1 MKKNNKGFV
10 LAEAIIVSVFVLG
23 MFTYLAMNVIPLI
36 SRYERVVNYDNPQ
49 EIYLANTLY
58 EEMLNVEDN
67 TNNIA
72 LSVLA
77 SNTNEE
83 EKELKLT
90 CVRVRPNEKCTG
102 SPDFYEELGK
112 ALKIE
117 AIYTYDTTNP
127 NKNCKSIS
135 NDKGLKN
142 YCEYYIK
149 RKDGEEKSIKKA
161 FMIKFSGD
169 KENISG
175 DKENISGDK
184 ENNSNKAVNKKYAT
198 IVVSEQEVGI

>member
-67 TNNIA
+67 TNINSDIA
-72 LSVLA
+72 LSV
-77 SNTNEE
+77 SNSDD
-83 EKELKLT
+83 EKKLT
-90 CVRVRPNEKCTG
+90 CTKTVGGNCTG
-102 SPDFYEELGK
+102 SVEFYIELGK

-117 AIYTYDTTNP
+117 AIYTYDTTN
-127 NKNCKSIS
+127 NNDCESIK

-142 YCEYYIK
+142 YCEYYTK
-149 RKDGEEKSIKKA
+149 RKDKDGNTKTITKA
-161 FMIKFSGD
+161 FMIKF
-169 KENISG
+169 
-175 DKENISGDK
+175 SGDK

-198 IVVSEQEVGI
+198 IVVPTE

>member
-58 EEMLNVEDN
+58 EEMLNVENINNINTDIELSIEN
-67 TNNIA
+67 TNNGTE
-72 LSVLA
+72 V
-77 SNTNEE
+77 EP
-83 EKELKLT
+83 KLT
-90 CVRVRPNEKCTG
+90 CTRTGGGNCTG
-102 SPDFYEELGK
+102 SVKFYEGLGK

-117 AIYTYDTTNP
+117 AIYTYDTDN
-127 NKNCKSIS
+127 NCESESIKS
-135 NDKGLKN
+135 DKGLKN
-142 YCEYYIK
+142 YCEYYTK
-149 RKDGEEKSIKKA
+149 RKDKNGNTKTITKA
-161 FMIKFSGD
+161 FMIKF
-169 KENISG
+169 SG

-198 IVVSEQEVGI
+198 IVVS

>member
-58 EEMLNVEDN
+58 EEMLNVEDINSDSNIELSIEN
-67 TNNIA
+67 TNNG
-72 LSVLA
+72 
-77 SNTNEE
+77 TEE
-83 EKELKLT
+83 EPNLT
-90 CVRVRPNEKCTG
+90 CTRVGGNCTG
-102 SPDFYEELGK
+102 SVEFYEELGK

-117 AIYTYDTTNP
+117 AIYTYDTTN
-127 NKNCKSIS
+127 NCESESIKS
-135 NDKGLKN
+135 DKGLKN

-149 RKDGEEKSIKKA
+149 RKDKDGNPKTIKKA
-161 FMIKFSGD
+161 FMIKF
-169 KENISG
+169 SG

-198 IVVSEQEVGI
+198 IVISQ

>member
-58 EEMLNVEDN
+58 EEMVELETSNNVQNRITMSINNNNNNNNNVLKCNDSGSVNN
-67 TNNIA
+67 T
-72 LSVLA
+72 
-77 SNTNEE
+77 
-83 EKELKLT
+83 
-90 CVRVRPNEKCTG
+90 CTG
-102 SPDFYEELGK
+102 SSEFYEELGK

-117 AIYTYDTTNP
+117 AIYTYDTDN
-127 NKNCKSIS
+127 NCESESIKS
-135 NDKGLKN
+135 DKGLKN
-142 YCEYYIK
+142 YCEYYTK
-149 RKDGEEKSIKKA
+149 RKDKAGNPKTIKKA

-198 IVVSEQEVGI
+198 IVVTTE

>member
-58 EEMLNVEDN
+58 EEMLNVENINNINTDIELSIEN
-67 TNNIA
+67 TNNGTE
-72 LSVLA
+72 V
-77 SNTNEE
+77 EP
-83 EKELKLT
+83 KLT
-90 CVRVRPNEKCTG
+90 CTSTVGGNCTG
-102 SPDFYEELGK
+102 SVKFYEGLGK

-117 AIYTYDTTNP
+117 AIYTYDTDN
-127 NKNCKSIS
+127 NCESESIKS
-135 NDKGLKN
+135 DKGLKN
-142 YCEYYIK
+142 YCEYYTK
-149 RKDGEEKSIKKA
+149 RKDKNGNTKTITKA
-161 FMIKFSGD
+161 FMIKF
-169 KENISG
+169 SG

-198 IVVSEQEVGI
+198 IVVSQIGG

>member
-58 EEMLNVEDN
+58 EEMLNVENINNINTDIELSIEN
-67 TNNIA
+67 TNNGTE
-72 LSVLA
+72 V
-77 SNTNEE
+77 EP
-83 EKELKLT
+83 KLT
-90 CVRVRPNEKCTG
+90 CTRTVGGNCTG
-102 SPDFYEELGK
+102 SVKFYEGLGK

-117 AIYTYDTTNP
+117 AIYTYDTDN
-127 NKNCKSIS
+127 NCESESIKS
-135 NDKGLKN
+135 DKGLKN
-142 YCEYYIK
+142 YCEYYTK
-149 RKDGEEKSIKKA
+149 RKDKNGNTKTITKA
-161 FMIKFSGD
+161 FMIKF
-169 KENISG
+169 SG

-198 IVVSEQEVGI
+198 IVVPTE

>member
-58 EEMLNVEDN
+58 EEMLNVENN
-67 TNNIA
+67 TNINSDI
-72 LSVLA
+72 VLV
-77 SNTNEE
+77 SSTSEG
-83 EKELKLT
+83 EKGLKLT

-117 AIYTYDTTNP
+117 AIYTYDTG
-127 NKNCKSIS
+127 KDCGDIE

-149 RKDGEEKSIKKA
+149 RKIGEEKNITKA

-169 KENISG
+169 KEN
-175 DKENISGDK
+175 
-184 ENNSNKAVNKKYAT
+184 NSNKDVNKKYAT
-198 IVVSEQEVGI
+198 IVVTTE

>member
-58 EEMLNVEDN
+58 EEMLSVEKN
-67 TNNIA
+67 TNIKTDIA
-72 LSVLA
+72 LSVLV
-77 SNTNEE
+77 SNTNE

-90 CVRVRPNEKCTG
+90 CDRVTLSEKCTG
-102 SPDFYEELGK
+102 SSKFYEDLGK

-117 AIYTYDTTNP
+117 AIYTYDTG
-127 NKNCKSIS
+127 KDCGDIE

-149 RKDGEEKSIKKA
+149 RKDKDGNQKTITKA

-175 DKENISGDK
+175 NK

-198 IVVSEQEVGI
+198 IVVPTE

>member
-58 EEMLNVEDN
+58 EEMVELETSNNVQKRI
-67 TNNIA
+67 TMSINNN
-72 LSVLA
+72 VLECND
-77 SNTNEE
+77 SGNIT
-83 EKELKLT
+83 
-90 CVRVRPNEKCTG
+90 CTG
-102 SPDFYEELGK
+102 SSVYKELGK
-112 ALKIE
+112 ALKIK
-117 AIYTYDTTNP
+117 AIYTYDTTN
-127 NKNCKSIS
+127 NCESESIKS
-135 NDKGLKN
+135 DKGLKN

-149 RKDGEEKSIKKA
+149 RKKGEGKNIIKA
-161 FMIKFSGD
+161 FMIKF
-169 KENISG
+169 SG

-198 IVVSEQEVGI
+198 IVVSQVSQ

>member
-58 EEMLNVEDN
+58 EEMVELETSNNVQNNIIMNINNNNNVLKCNDRRN
-67 TNNIA
+67 TN
-72 LSVLA
+72 
-77 SNTNEE
+77 
-83 EKELKLT
+83 
-90 CVRVRPNEKCTG
+90 CTG
-102 SPDFYEELGK
+102 SAEFYEELGK
-112 ALKIE
+112 ALKIQ
-117 AIYTYDTTNP
+117 AIYTYDTTIN
-127 NKNCKSIS
+127 NKCENIES
-135 NDKGLKN
+135 DKGLKN

-149 RKDGEEKSIKKA
+149 RKIGEEKNITKA

-169 KENISG
+169 KEN
-175 DKENISGDK
+175 
-184 ENNSNKAVNKKYAT
+184 NSDKAVNKKYAT
-198 IVVSEQEVGI
+198 IVVPTE

>member
-58 EEMLNVEDN
+58 EEMLELETSNNVQNRITMSINNNNNVLKCKDSGSVNN
-67 TNNIA
+67 T
-72 LSVLA
+72 
-77 SNTNEE
+77 
-83 EKELKLT
+83 
-90 CVRVRPNEKCTG
+90 CTG
-102 SPDFYEELGK
+102 SSEFYEDLGK

-117 AIYTYDTTNP
+117 AIYTYDTG
-127 NKNCKSIS
+127 KDCGDIE

-149 RKDGEEKSIKKA
+149 RKIGEEKNITKA

-169 KENISG
+169 KEN
-175 DKENISGDK
+175 
-184 ENNSNKAVNKKYAT
+184 NSNKDVNKKYAT
-198 IVVSEQEVGI
+198 IVISQ

>member
-58 EEMLNVEDN
+58 EEMLNVENINSDSDIELSIENTDN
-67 TNNIA
+67 GSEVEPN
-72 LSVLA
+72 
-77 SNTNEE
+77 
-83 EKELKLT
+83 LT
-90 CVRVRPNEKCTG
+90 CTRTGACTG
-102 SPDFYEELGK
+102 SDDFYTKLGK

-117 AIYTYDTTNP
+117 AIYTYDTDN
-127 NKNCKSIS
+127 NCESESIKS
-135 NDKGLKN
+135 DKGLKN

-149 RKDGEEKSIKKA
+149 RKKGEGKNIKKA

-198 IVVSEQEVGI
+198 IVISQ

>member
-58 EEMLNVEDN
+58 EEMVELETSNNVQNRITMSINNNNNVLKCKDSGSVNN
-67 TNNIA
+67 T
-72 LSVLA
+72 
-77 SNTNEE
+77 
-83 EKELKLT
+83 
-90 CVRVRPNEKCTG
+90 CTG
-102 SPDFYEELGK
+102 SSEFYEDLGK

-117 AIYTYDTTNP
+117 AIYTYDTTN
-127 NKNCKSIS
+127 NCESESIKS
-135 NDKGLKN
+135 DKGLKN

-149 RKDGEEKSIKKA
+149 RKDKDGNPKTIKKA
-161 FMIKFSGD
+161 FMIKF
-169 KENISG
+169 
-175 DKENISGDK
+175 SGDK

-198 IVVSEQEVGI
+198 IVISQ

>member
-58 EEMLNVEDN
+58 EEMVELETSNNVQNRITMSINNNVLKCNDSGSVNN
-67 TNNIA
+67 T
-72 LSVLA
+72 
-77 SNTNEE
+77 
-83 EKELKLT
+83 
-90 CVRVRPNEKCTG
+90 CTG
-102 SPDFYEELGK
+102 SSNFYEDLGK
-112 ALKIE
+112 ALKIK
-117 AIYTYDTTNP
+117 AIYTYDTTN
-127 NKNCKSIS
+127 NCESESIKS
-135 NDKGLKN
+135 DKGLKN

-149 RKDGEEKSIKKA
+149 RKKGEGKNITKA
-161 FMIKFSGD
+161 FMIKF
-169 KENISG
+169 
-175 DKENISGDK
+175 SGDK

-198 IVVSEQEVGI
+198 IVVSQ

>member
-58 EEMLNVEDN
+58 EEMVELETSNNVQNRITMSINNNNNVLKCNDSVSVNN
-67 TNNIA
+67 T
-72 LSVLA
+72 
-77 SNTNEE
+77 
-83 EKELKLT
+83 
-90 CVRVRPNEKCTG
+90 CTG
-102 SPDFYEELGK
+102 SSEFYEELGK

-117 AIYTYDTTNP
+117 AIYTYDTDN
-127 NKNCKSIS
+127 NCESESIKS
-135 NDKGLKN
+135 DKGLKN
-142 YCEYYIK
+142 YCEYYTK
-149 RKDGEEKSIKKA
+149 RKDKDGNTKAITKA
-161 FMIKFSGD
+161 FMIKF
-169 KENISG
+169 SG

-198 IVVSEQEVGI
+198 IVVPTE

>member
-58 EEMLNVEDN
+58 EEMVELETSNNVQNRITMSNNNNNNVLKCNDSGSVNN
-67 TNNIA
+67 T
-72 LSVLA
+72 
-77 SNTNEE
+77 
-83 EKELKLT
+83 
-90 CVRVRPNEKCTG
+90 CTG
-102 SPDFYEELGK
+102 SSEFYEELGK

-117 AIYTYDTTNP
+117 AIYTYDTDN
-127 NKNCKSIS
+127 NCESESIKR
-135 NDKGLKN
+135 DKGLKN
-142 YCEYYIK
+142 YCEYYTK
-149 RKDGEEKSIKKA
+149 RKDKDGNPKTITKA

-175 DKENISGDK
+175 NK
-184 ENNSNKAVNKKYAT
+184 ENNSDKAVNKKYAT
-198 IVVSEQEVGI
+198 IVVTTE

>member
-58 EEMLNVEDN
+58 EEMVELETSNNVQNRITMSINNNVLKCNDSVSVNN
-67 TNNIA
+67 T
-72 LSVLA
+72 
-77 SNTNEE
+77 
-83 EKELKLT
+83 
-90 CVRVRPNEKCTG
+90 CTG
-102 SPDFYEELGK
+102 SSNFYEDLGK

-117 AIYTYDTTNP
+117 AIYTYDTTN
-127 NKNCKSIS
+127 NCESESIKS
-135 NDKGLKN
+135 DKGLKN

-149 RKDGEEKSIKKA
+149 RKDKDGNPKTITKA
-161 FMIKFSGD
+161 FMIKF
-169 KENISG
+169 SG

-198 IVVSEQEVGI
+198 IVISQ

>member
-58 EEMLNVEDN
+58 EEMVELETSNNVQNKITMSINNNVLKCNDSGSVNN
-67 TNNIA
+67 T
-72 LSVLA
+72 
-77 SNTNEE
+77 
-83 EKELKLT
+83 
-90 CVRVRPNEKCTG
+90 CTG
-102 SPDFYEELGK
+102 SSNFYEGLGK
-112 ALKIE
+112 ALKIK
-117 AIYTYDTTNP
+117 AIYTYDTG
-127 NKNCKSIS
+127 KDCGDIE

-149 RKDGEEKSIKKA
+149 RKIGEDKNITKA

-175 DKENISGDK
+175 NK
-184 ENNSNKAVNKKYAT
+184 ENNSDKAVNKKYAT
-198 IVVSEQEVGI
+198 IVVPQQEVGI

>member
-58 EEMLNVEDN
+58 EEMVELETSKNVQSSI
-67 TNNIA
+67 TMSINN
-72 LSVLA
+72 
-77 SNTNEE
+77 NDCE
-83 EKELKLT
+83 
-90 CVRVRPNEKCTG
+90 
-102 SPDFYEELGK
+102 
-112 ALKIE
+112 
-117 AIYTYDTTNP
+117 
-127 NKNCKSIS
+127 SIK

-149 RKDGEEKSIKKA
+149 RKDKDGNPKTITKA
-161 FMIKFSGD
+161 FMIKF
-169 KENISG
+169 
-175 DKENISGDK
+175 SGDK

-198 IVVSEQEVGI
+198 IVVSQ

>member
-58 EEMLNVEDN
+58 EEMMELETSNNVQNGITMSINNNNNNNNNNVLKCNDSVNN
-67 TNNIA
+67 T
-72 LSVLA
+72 
-77 SNTNEE
+77 
-83 EKELKLT
+83 
-90 CVRVRPNEKCTG
+90 CTG
-102 SPDFYEELGK
+102 SSEFYEELGK

-117 AIYTYDTTNP
+117 AIYTYDTDN
-127 NKNCKSIS
+127 NCESESIKS
-135 NDKGLKN
+135 DKGLKN
-142 YCEYYIK
+142 YCEYYTK
-149 RKDGEEKSIKKA
+149 RKDKDGNQKTITKA

-175 DKENISGDK
+175 NK
-184 ENNSNKAVNKKYAT
+184 ENNSDKAVNKKYAT
-198 IVVSEQEVGI
+198 IVVPQNRRLEYEK

>member
-58 EEMLNVEDN
+58 EEMMELETSNNVQNGITMSINNNNNNNNVLKCNDSVNN
-67 TNNIA
+67 T
-72 LSVLA
+72 
-77 SNTNEE
+77 
-83 EKELKLT
+83 
-90 CVRVRPNEKCTG
+90 CTG
-102 SPDFYEELGK
+102 SSEFYEELGK

-117 AIYTYDTTNP
+117 AIYTYDTDN
-127 NKNCKSIS
+127 NCESESIKS
-135 NDKGLKN
+135 DKGLKN
-142 YCEYYIK
+142 YCEYYTK
-149 RKDGEEKSIKKA
+149 RKDKDGNQKTITKA

-175 DKENISGDK
+175 NK
-184 ENNSNKAVNKKYAT
+184 ENNSDKAVNKKYAT
-198 IVVSEQEVGI
+198 IVVPQNRRLEYEK

>member
-58 EEMLNVEDN
+58 EEMLNVENN
-67 TNNIA
+67 TTINSDIV
-72 LSVLA
+72 LSVLV
-77 SNTNEE
+77 SSTSEG

-90 CVRVRPNEKCTG
+90 CGRETPNEKCTG

-149 RKDGEEKSIKKA
+149 RKDGEEKNIKKA
-161 FMIKFSGD
+161 FMIKF
-169 KENISG
+169 
-175 DKENISGDK
+175 SGDK

-198 IVVSEQEVGI
+198 IVVTTE

>member
-58 EEMLNVEDN
+58 EEMLNVENN
-67 TNNIA
+67 TTINSDIV
-72 LSVLA
+72 LSV
-77 SNTNEE
+77 SNNND
-83 EKELKLT
+83 EKNLT
-90 CVRVRPNEKCTG
+90 CTRKVGGNCTG
-102 SPDFYEELGK
+102 SIDFYIELGK

-117 AIYTYDTTNP
+117 AIYTYDTGN
-127 NKNCKSIS
+127 NCEKIS
-135 NDKGLKN
+135 NDKGLRN

-149 RKDGEEKSIKKA
+149 RKDKDGNTKTITKA

-169 KENISG
+169 KEN
-175 DKENISGDK
+175 
-184 ENNSNKAVNKKYAT
+184 NSDKAVNKKYAT
-198 IVVSEQEVGI
+198 IVVPTE

>member
-58 EEMLNVEDN
+58 EEMVELETLNNVQNNIIMNINNNNNVLKCNDRRN
-67 TNNIA
+67 TN
-72 LSVLA
+72 
-77 SNTNEE
+77 
-83 EKELKLT
+83 
-90 CVRVRPNEKCTG
+90 CTG
-102 SPDFYEELGK
+102 SAEFYEELGK
-112 ALKIE
+112 ALKIQ
-117 AIYTYDTTNP
+117 AIYTYDTTIN
-127 NKNCKSIS
+127 NNCDKIP
-135 NDKGLKN
+135 NDKGLRN

-169 KENISG
+169 KEN
-175 DKENISGDK
+175 
-184 ENNSNKAVNKKYAT
+184 NSNKDVNKKYAT
-198 IVVSEQEVGI
+198 IVVTTE

>member
-58 EEMLNVEDN
+58 EEMVELETSNNVQSSITMN
-67 TNNIA
+67 INNN
-72 LSVLA
+72 VLKC
-77 SNTNEE
+77 ND
-83 EKELKLT
+83 
-90 CVRVRPNEKCTG
+90 RVNATCTG
-102 SPDFYEELGK
+102 SDKFYEELGK
-112 ALKIE
+112 ALKIK
-117 AIYTYDTTNP
+117 AIYTYDTGN
-127 NKNCKSIS
+127 NCEKIS
-135 NDKGLKN
+135 NDKGLRN

-149 RKDGEEKSIKKA
+149 RKIGEGKTITKA

-169 KENISG
+169 KEN
-175 DKENISGDK
+175 
-184 ENNSNKAVNKKYAT
+184 NSDKAVNKKYAT
-198 IVVSEQEVGI
+198 IVVTTE

>member
-58 EEMLNVEDN
+58 EEMVELEILNNVQNRIIMKVNSNVLKCNDRHN
-67 TNNIA
+67 TN
-72 LSVLA
+72 
-77 SNTNEE
+77 
-83 EKELKLT
+83 
-90 CVRVRPNEKCTG
+90 CTG
-102 SPDFYEELGK
+102 SAEFYEELGK
-112 ALKIE
+112 ALKIK
-117 AIYTYDTTNP
+117 AIYTYDTGN
-127 NKNCKSIS
+127 NCEKIS
-135 NDKGLKN
+135 NDKGLRN

-149 RKDGEEKSIKKA
+149 RKIGEGKTITKA

-169 KENISG
+169 KEN
-175 DKENISGDK
+175 
-184 ENNSNKAVNKKYAT
+184 NSDKAVNKKYAT
-198 IVVSEQEVGI
+198 IVVTTE

>member
-58 EEMLNVEDN
+58 EEMLNVEVA
-67 TNNIA
+67 TNIKSDIV
-72 LSVLA
+72 LSVLV
-77 SNTNEE
+77 SSTGEE

-90 CVRVRPNEKCTG
+90 CVRVTSNEKCTG

-117 AIYTYDTTNP
+117 AIYTYGTTINDKCE
-127 NKNCKSIS
+127 NIES
-135 NDKGLKN
+135 DKGLEN

-149 RKDGEEKSIKKA
+149 RKNGEGKSITKA

-169 KENISG
+169 KEN
-175 DKENISGDK
+175 
-184 ENNSNKAVNKKYAT
+184 NSDKAVNKKYAT
-198 IVVSEQEVGI
+198 IVVS

>member
-58 EEMLNVEDN
+58 EEMVELETSNNVQNRITMSINNNVLKCNDSVSVNN
-67 TNNIA
+67 T
-72 LSVLA
+72 
-77 SNTNEE
+77 
-83 EKELKLT
+83 
-90 CVRVRPNEKCTG
+90 CTG
-102 SPDFYEELGK
+102 SSNFYEDLGK
-112 ALKIE
+112 ALKIK
-117 AIYTYDTTNP
+117 AIYTYDTTN
-127 NKNCKSIS
+127 NCESESIKS
-135 NDKGLKN
+135 DKGLKN

-149 RKDGEEKSIKKA
+149 RKKGEGKNITKA
-161 FMIKFSGD
+161 FMIKF
-169 KENISG
+169 
-175 DKENISGDK
+175 SGDK

-198 IVVSEQEVGI
+198 IVVTIGG

>member
-58 EEMLNVEDN
+58 EEMVELETSNNVQNRITMSINNNNVLECNDSVSV
-67 TNNIA
+67 NNI
-72 LSVLA
+72 
-77 SNTNEE
+77 
-83 EKELKLT
+83 
-90 CVRVRPNEKCTG
+90 CTG
-102 SPDFYEELGK
+102 SSEFYEDLGK

-117 AIYTYDTTNP
+117 AIYTYDTDN
-127 NKNCKSIS
+127 NCEKIS

-142 YCEYYIK
+142 YCEYYTK
-149 RKDGEEKSIKKA
+149 RKDKDGNPKTITKA
-161 FMIKFSGD
+161 FMIKF
-169 KENISG
+169 
-175 DKENISGDK
+175 SGDK

-198 IVVSEQEVGI
+198 IVVPTE

>member
-58 EEMLNVEDN
+58 EEMLNVENN
-67 TNNIA
+67 TNINSDIV
-72 LSVLA
+72 LSVLV
-77 SNTNEE
+77 SSTSEG
-83 EKELKLT
+83 EKGLKLT
-90 CVRVRPNEKCTG
+90 CVRVTPNEKCTG

-117 AIYTYDTTNP
+117 AIYTYDTG
-127 NKNCKSIS
+127 KDCGDIE

-149 RKDGEEKSIKKA
+149 RKIGEEKNITKA

-175 DKENISGDK
+175 NK
-184 ENNSNKAVNKKYAT
+184 ENNSDKAVNKKYAT
-198 IVVSEQEVGI
+198 IVVPQ

>member
-58 EEMLNVEDN
+58 EEMVELETSNNVQNRITMSINNNVLKCNDSGSVNN
-67 TNNIA
+67 T
-72 LSVLA
+72 
-77 SNTNEE
+77 
-83 EKELKLT
+83 
-90 CVRVRPNEKCTG
+90 CTG
-102 SPDFYEELGK
+102 SSNFYEDLGK
-112 ALKIE
+112 ALKIK
-117 AIYTYDTTNP
+117 AIYTYDTTN
-127 NKNCKSIS
+127 NCESESIKS
-135 NDKGLKN
+135 DKGLKN

-149 RKDGEEKSIKKA
+149 RKKGEGKNITKA
-161 FMIKFSGD
+161 FMIKF
-169 KENISG
+169 
-175 DKENISGDK
+175 SGDK

-198 IVVSEQEVGI
+198 IVVTIGG

>member
-58 EEMLNVEDN
+58 EEMLNVENINNIKTDIELSIEN
-67 TNNIA
+67 TNNGTE
-72 LSVLA
+72 V
-77 SNTNEE
+77 EP
-83 EKELKLT
+83 KLT
-90 CVRVRPNEKCTG
+90 CTRTVGGNCTG
-102 SPDFYEELGK
+102 SVKFYEGLGK

-117 AIYTYDTTNP
+117 TIYTYTNT
-127 NKNCKSIS
+127 NTKQSNCNDI
-135 NDKGLKN
+135 NDKSLKN
-142 YCEYYIK
+142 YCEYYTK
-149 RKDGEEKSIKKA
+149 RKDKNGNTKTITKA
-161 FMIKFSGD
+161 FMIKF
-169 KENISG
+169 SG

-198 IVVSEQEVGI
+198 IVVPQ

>member
-58 EEMLNVEDN
+58 EEMLSVEDINSDSDIELSIEN
-67 TNNIA
+67 TNNG
-72 LSVLA
+72 
-77 SNTNEE
+77 TEE
-83 EKELKLT
+83 EPNLT
-90 CVRVRPNEKCTG
+90 CTRKGACTG
-102 SPDFYEELGK
+102 SDDFYTKLGK

-117 AIYTYDTTNP
+117 AIYTYDTG
-127 NKNCKSIS
+127 KDCGDIE

-149 RKDGEEKSIKKA
+149 RKIGEEKNITKA

-169 KENISG
+169 KEN
-175 DKENISGDK
+175 
-184 ENNSNKAVNKKYAT
+184 NSNKDVNKKYAT
-198 IVVSEQEVGI
+198 IVVTTE

>member
-58 EEMLNVEDN
+58 EEMLNVENN
-67 TNNIA
+67 TTINSDIV
-72 LSVLA
+72 LSVWG
-77 SNTNEE
+77 SNTNE

-90 CVRVRPNEKCTG
+90 CDRVRLSEKCTG
-102 SPDFYEELGK
+102 SDKFYEELGK

-117 AIYTYDTTNP
+117 AIYTYDTGKDCGN
-127 NKNCKSIS
+127 IE

-149 RKDGEEKSIKKA
+149 RKDKDGNTKTITKA

-175 DKENISGDK
+175 DKENNI
-184 ENNSNKAVNKKYAT
+184 NKAVNKKYAT
-198 IVVSEQEVGI
+198 IVVPTE

>member
-117 AIYTYDTTNP
+117 AIYTYDTG
-127 NKNCKSIS
+127 KDCGDIE

-149 RKDGEEKSIKKA
+149 RKIGEEKNITKA

-169 KENISG
+169 KEN
-175 DKENISGDK
+175 
-184 ENNSNKAVNKKYAT
+184 NSNKDVNKKYAT
-198 IVVSEQEVGI
+198 IVVTIGG

>member
-1 MKKNNKGFV
+1 MKKFMKKNNKGFV

-58 EEMLNVEDN
+58 EEMLSVEKN
-67 TNNIA
+67 TNIKTDIA
-72 LSVLA
+72 LSVLV
-77 SNTNEE
+77 SNTNE

-90 CVRVRPNEKCTG
+90 CDRVTLSEKCTG
-102 SPDFYEELGK
+102 SSEFYEDLGK

-117 AIYTYDTTNP
+117 AIYTYDTDN
-127 NKNCKSIS
+127 NCEKIS
-135 NDKGLKN
+135 SDKGLKN

-149 RKDGEEKSIKKA
+149 RKDKDGNQKTITKA

-175 DKENISGDK
+175 NK
-184 ENNSNKAVNKKYAT
+184 ENNSDKAVNKKYAT
-198 IVVSEQEVGI
+198 IVVPTE

>member
-58 EEMLNVEDN
+58 EEMMELEISNNVQNRITMSINNNNNVLKCNDSVNN
-67 TNNIA
+67 T
-72 LSVLA
+72 
-77 SNTNEE
+77 
-83 EKELKLT
+83 
-90 CVRVRPNEKCTG
+90 CTG
-102 SPDFYEELGK
+102 SSEFYEELGK

-117 AIYTYDTTNP
+117 AIYTYDTDN
-127 NKNCKSIS
+127 NCESESIKS
-135 NDKGLKN
+135 DKGLKN
-142 YCEYYIK
+142 YCEYYTK
-149 RKDGEEKSIKKA
+149 RKDKDGNQKTITKA

-175 DKENISGDK
+175 NK
-184 ENNSNKAVNKKYAT
+184 ENNSDKAVNKKYAT
-198 IVVSEQEVGI
+198 IVVPTE